1 MRLHC
6 GVEGGDFT
14 LLLFQPRSSASLSL
28 DPVSIDVRASAGK
41 ARGVDRDEGLKV
53 SGCSLSVAGLCWLLF
68 SDPSHLVERKAC
80 SSSRIYMSVLKSRS
94 CLAVRFVEGSRAAM
108 MMVVGCKREG
118 LERLDFDEIGLIEV
132 RVVASMRKDNGVVR
146 SGQGVLLSR
155 DVCSV
160 AVVREMCLTE

>member
-1 MRLHC
+1 
-6 GVEGGDFT
+6 
-14 LLLFQPRSSASLSL
+14 
-28 DPVSIDVRASAGK
+28 
-41 ARGVDRDEGLKV
+41 
-53 SGCSLSVAGLCWLLF
+53 
-68 SDPSHLVERKAC
+68 
-80 SSSRIYMSVLKSRS
+80 MSVLKSRS
-94 CLAVRFVEGSRAAM
+94 CLAVRFVEGSRVTM